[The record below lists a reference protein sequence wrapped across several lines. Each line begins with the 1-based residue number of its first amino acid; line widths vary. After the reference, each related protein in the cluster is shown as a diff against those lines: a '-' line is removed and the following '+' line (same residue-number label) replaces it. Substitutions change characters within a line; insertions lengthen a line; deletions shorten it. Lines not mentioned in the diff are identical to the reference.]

1 MAEQAENPTQS
12 GDSIQ
17 ERLESYLSPDEPKKP
32 QAEAQQETPQAEAA
46 PETNDEPE
54 SDESDSESEPQLS
67 TTDLAKYLG
76 IDESLLDVD
85 ELGALN
91 LKTKVDGEEGKAKL
105 SDLIASY
112 QLRAHVD
119 KESRAV
125 ADQRKAFEAQ
135 VNEYHQQ
142 LAARAQQVEDLVAAA
157 QHELNREFQNVD
169 WQTLRVTDPAEY
181 AASLQDYQARQA
193 HINNIANQAN
203 QQRQQFSA
211 KQQQDQAAFLQ
222 EQAKALPTLIPEWSD
237 PVVAD
242 KERGEIRDFAISLG
256 IPKDD
261 VDSISHATHVAILR
275 KAMLYDRMQTSKTA
289 MEKKVVSAPKLVKPG
304 QTTPRNSNET
314 SVNNLRANVRKSGGK
329 LGVEEYLLATGK
341 V

>member
-1 MAEQAENPTQS
+1 MAEQSENPTQS

-17 ERLESYLSPDEPKKP
+17 DRLEAYLSPDEPKP
-32 QAEAQQETPQAEAA
+32 QAEAQQETPKAEAA
-46 PETNDEPE
+46 PATPDAPE
-54 SDESDSESEPQLS
+54 SDESEQESEPQLS

-85 ELGALN
+85 GLGALN

-135 VNEYHQQ
+135 ASQYEQQ
-142 LAARAQQVEDLVAAA
+142 LSARAQQVEDLAKAA
-157 QHELNREFQNVD
+157 QNELNREFQNVD

-203 QQRQQFSA
+203 QQRQQFTA
-211 KQQQDQAAFLQ
+211 KQQQDQTAFLQ

-237 PVVAD
+237 PVLAD
-242 KERGEIRDFAISLG
+242 KERAEIRDFAINLG
-256 IPKDD
+256 ISKAD
-261 VDSISHATHVAILR
+261 VDSISHAAHVAILR
-275 KAMLYDRMQTSKTA
+275 KAMLYDRMQTSKTV
-289 MEKKVVSAPKLVKPG
+289 MEKKVVSAPRLVKPG
-304 QTTPRNSNET
+304 QTAPRNSNET
-314 SVNNLRANVRKSGGK
+314 SVRSLRANVQKSGGK
-329 LGVEEYLLATGK
+329 MGIEEYLIATGK